1 VPQLPMK
8 ERKMIVRSVELGLFL
23 YVYNPAVIVSK
34 IRAYQ
39 SIVFLTS

>member
-23 YVYNPAVIVSK
+23 YVYNPAGIVSK
-34 IRAYQ
+34 TSAHEL
-39 SIVFLTS
+39 IVFLTS